1 MTEVATMKKTVMTG
15 LVGLVLSQTAQAETS
30 TDSSIQ
36 VEIFAHNN
44 GVMNETKARG
54 TMNADG
60 FDVGYLARN
69 RLFVGYD
76 GTVQETLMQEI
87 SVPLFA
93 GFRPTAQVLLKDTTV
108 APQLG
113 FQYWHKTDNF
123 LLSSAAIW
131 RFQEDPVVEW
141 RTTATYS
148 YNKLALEA
156 ENFTWLTVKDPAL
169 TTGTVRLHAGYAFT
183 PFQIGVAGEVFYPVP
198 NPVAGVYGRV
208 KL

>member
-1 MTEVATMKKTVMTG
+1 MTG
-15 LVGLVLSQTAQAETS
+15 LVGLILSQTAHAETS
-30 TDSSIQ
+30 TDSSVQ
-36 VEIFAHNN
+36 VEVFTHNN

-54 TMNADG
+54 TLDADG

-76 GTVQETLMQEI
+76 GTVQEILMQEF

-93 GFRPTAQVLLKDTTV
+93 GFRPTAQVLLKDMTV

-123 LLSSAAIW
+123 SLSSVAVW

-141 RTTATYS
+141 RTTGTYN
-148 YNKLALEA
+148 YKRLALEA
-156 ENFTWLTVKDPAL
+156 ENFTWFSVKDPAL
-169 TTGTVRLHAGYAFT
+169 STGTVRLHGGYAFA
-183 PFQIGVAGEVFYPVP
+183 PFQIGVAGEVFYPVAA
-198 NPVAGVYGRV
+198 PVGGVYGRV
-208 KL
+208 KF